1 MLYLILYVVDML
13 YVFVVHMLLVAGPRH
28 THTSTSTRIK
38 SEAVVKCKMSNQEE
52 ISGRFAEC
60 RVLSAALQC

>member
-13 YVFVVHMLLVAGPRH
+13 YVFVVCCLLQAHAIP
-28 THTSTSTRIK
+28 HTSTSTRIK